1 MSTIT
6 YNHVMAAS
14 ELRNQTASTAKT
26 KSTDTL
32 KPMVHIRPSG
42 GRVSLN
48 IGDVWEHRQL
58 LYFLIWR
65 DIKVRYKQTFFGA
78 AWAIFEPF
86 ITMVVFSIF
95 FGGLAGVPSDGIP
108 YPIWSY
114 TGLVPWTLFATGL
127 AKSSNSLV
135 GNSDILRKVYF
146 PRLILPTTSVLSG
159 VIDFFIAFL
168 VLVGMMLFFG
178 FTPTINVVFLPL
190 FLFLVL
196 ITALGSGLWLSPLNV
211 RYRDVRF
218 VVPLLIRVW
227 MFATPVVYPSS
238 LLSQPWQTLYGL
250 NPMVGVI
257 EGFRWALLGTDPPGS
272 MILLSTL
279 VTLVVFVGGVFY
291 FRRMED
297 TFADVV

>member
-1 MSTIT
+1 
-6 YNHVMAAS
+6 
-14 ELRNQTASTAKT
+14 
-26 KSTDTL
+26 
-32 KPMVHIRPSG
+32 MVQIRPPG

-65 DIKVRYKQTFFGA
+65 DIKVRYKQTFFGV

-86 ITMVVFSIF
+86 ITMVIFSVF

-114 TGLVPWTLFATGL
+114 TALVPWTLFATGL

-146 PRLILPTTSVLSG
+146 PRLILPTTSVLAG
-159 VIDFFIAFL
+159 VIDFFIALL
-168 VLVGMMLFFG
+168 VLVGMMFFFG
-178 FTPTINVVFLPL
+178 FIPTINAVFLPL
-190 FLFLVL
+190 FLLLAIV
-196 ITALGSGLWLSPLNV
+196 TALGSGLWLSPLNV
-211 RYRDVRF
+211 KYRDIRF

-257 EGFRWALLGTDPPGS
+257 EGFRWALLGTDPPGT
-272 MILLSTL
+272 MILLSTS
-279 VTLVVFVGGVFY
+279 VTLVVFVGGMFY
-291 FRRMED
+291 FRKMED

>member
-1 MSTIT
+1 MNISESPEQTTSTSNT
-6 YNHVMAAS
+6 APAAPA
-14 ELRNQTASTAKT
+14 EPL
-26 KSTDTL
+26 
-32 KPMVHIRPSG
+32 IRISPAG

-48 IGDVWEHRQL
+48 VTEVIGHRQL

-65 DIKVRYKQTFFGA
+65 DIKVRYKQTFLGA
-78 AWAIFEPF
+78 AWAILEPL

-95 FGGLAGVPSDGIP
+95 FGGLAGIPSDGIP
-108 YPIWSY
+108 YPIWSFA
-114 TGLVPWTLFATGL
+114 GLVPWTLFATGL

-135 GNSDILRKVYF
+135 GNSHILRKVYF
-146 PRLILPTTSVLSG
+146 PRLIFPTTSVLSG
-159 VIDFFIAFL
+159 LIDFFIAFL
-168 VLVGMMLFFG
+168 VVLVMMLFFG
-178 FTPTINVVFLPL
+178 FIPTLNVVFLPL
-190 FLFLVL
+190 FLLLAL
-196 ITALGSGLWLSPLNV
+196 ITSLGTGLWLAPLNV
-211 RYRDVRF
+211 KYRDVRF

-238 LLSQPWQTLYGL
+238 LLSQPWQTIYGL

-279 VTLVVFVGGVFY
+279 VALIIFAGGLFY
-291 FRRMED
+291 FRQMED

>member
-1 MSTIT
+1 MTISETSKQSASETIT
-6 YNHVMAAS
+6 DSNS
-14 ELRNQTASTAKT
+14 PIEPL
-26 KSTDTL
+26 
-32 KPMVHIRPSG
+32 IRISPAG

-48 IGDVWEHRQL
+48 ISEVIAHRQL

-78 AWAIFEPF
+78 SWAVLEPF
-86 ITMVVFSIF
+86 ITMIVFSIF
-95 FGGLAGVPSDGIP
+95 FGGLAGLPSDGIP
-108 YPIWSY
+108 YPVWSFA
-114 TGLVPWTLFATGL
+114 GLVPWTLFATGL
-127 AKSSNSLV
+127 VKSSNSLV
-135 GNSDILRKVYF
+135 GNSHILKKVYF
-146 PRLILPTTSVLSG
+146 PRLIFPATSVLSG
-159 VIDFFIAFL
+159 LIDFFIAFL
-168 VLVGMMLFFG
+168 VLLGMMLFFG
-178 FTPTINVVFLPL
+178 FIPTLNVVFLPI
-190 FLFLVL
+190 FLLLAL
-196 ITALGSGLWLSPLNV
+196 ITSLGSGLWLAPLNV

-257 EGFRWALLGTDPPGS
+257 EGFRWALFDTNPPGS

-279 VTLVVFVGGVFY
+279 VALVVFAGGLFY
-291 FRRMED
+291 FRQMED